1 MKMLFYSHWWQ
12 LVFPLLALIFL
23 LWTRRGRYLQRWEAL
38 TVAGLLVLVV
48 LRAAQPEMTSF
59 SLQPLWAIAIL
70 FLLILVFF
78 LEKGRRRQHQ
88 LVKELRAWA
97 TYSLPQ
103 SNIFNAPQEE
113 PKDILFL
120 LDDHNAE
127 IFLPHLPTTIG
138 AFSCQIL
145 VISHQ
150 ENPNLIELAQSK
162 GATILFHSL
171 GSHGHD
177 SYGLGYAAANFL
189 ECPFGLV
196 LGDGLPEAGGLENG
210 ILQLIESKTDLVVA
224 RRPLKEQAK
233 MLRGGK
239 ISAIVNNALCSFL
252 TGQDIRDASSST
264 FFFKSRQMMQLDLV
278 EAMPQSQEIRLLV
291 AQAGLKQCELPTP
304 FLKFIPP
311 QTCRPLLSNIQRVL
325 EIWWRQ

>member
-1 MKMLFYSHWWQ
+1 
-12 LVFPLLALIFL
+12 
-23 LWTRRGRYLQRWEAL
+23 
-38 TVAGLLVLVV
+38 
-48 LRAAQPEMTSF
+48 
-59 SLQPLWAIAIL
+59 
-70 FLLILVFF
+70 
-78 LEKGRRRQHQ
+78 
-88 LVKELRAWA
+88 
-97 TYSLPQ
+97 
-103 SNIFNAPQEE
+103 
-113 PKDILFL
+113 
-120 LDDHNAE
+120 
-127 IFLPHLPTTIG
+127 
-138 AFSCQIL
+138 
-145 VISHQ
+145 
-150 ENPNLIELAQSK
+150 
-162 GATILFHSL
+162 
-171 GSHGHD
+171 HGHD

-278 EAMPQSQEIRLLV
+278 EAMPQSQEIRLLA